1 MSRPKLYLDEDVRSL
16 LAEVLRQ
23 RGYDALH
30 AIEAKMESKSDPEQL
45 AYAINHQ
52 RAILT
57 HNIKHYIQM
66 AKEYAYKGRKHHG
79 IIVSDQVE
87 FKELLKRT
95 LKCLYAHSKED
106 MENQFIWLHNYK

>member
-1 MSRPKLYLDEDVRSL
+1 MSKPRLYLDEDVRSL

-23 RGYDALH
+23 RGYDVLH
-30 AIEAKMESKSDPEQL
+30 VIEANMESKSDPEQL
-45 AYAINHQ
+45 VYAINHQ

-57 HNIKHYIQM
+57 HNIKHYVQM
-66 AKEYAYKGRKHHG
+66 AKEYTLKGKKHYG

-95 LKCLYAHSKED
+95 LKCLYAYS
-106 MENQFIWLHNYK
+106 